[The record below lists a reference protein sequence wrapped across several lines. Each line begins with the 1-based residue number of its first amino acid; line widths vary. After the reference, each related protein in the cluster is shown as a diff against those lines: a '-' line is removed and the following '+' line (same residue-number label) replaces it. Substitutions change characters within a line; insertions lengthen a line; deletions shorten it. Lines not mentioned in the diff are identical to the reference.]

1 MHTKRYKTL
10 FGKWMQS
17 RVGAVPHLPAIF
29 YLRSF
34 STFLKLFKE
43 ECFIHNTYV
52 LFCLWLLGGW
62 GFVTPY
68 QRRVGGD
75 FKGIFWRRGGGV

>member
-29 YLRSF
+29 HLRSF
-34 STFLKLFKE
+34 STYLNLFKE
-43 ECFIHNTYV
+43 ECVYIYV
-52 LFCLWLLGGW
+52 LFCFWLLGGW
-62 GFVTPY
+62 GVVTRY

-75 FKGIFWRRGGGV
+75 FKSIF